1 MTTRRVAMVGAG
13 PACSAASLALTR
25 FRGVEVLLLERVTFP
40 RRKVCGSGL
49 LPWTLDLLA
58 EFGLAA
64 AVGAEAYPIHGALVG
79 GAGREPVELRSKY
92 EAVVLFG
99 VDEEEYGRDEI
110 ATLRQ
115 QRTVLVGE
123 LILPG
128 RLPVI
133 IPEALDTRPALP
145 FSKRCLLRLIL
156 WSTGA
161 QPVSTL
167 SLGPERPIARPT

>member
-1 MTTRRVAMVGAG
+1 MTTPRVAVVGAG

-49 LPWTLDLLA
+49 LPWTLDLPPSSVWPRRW
-58 EFGLAA
+58 EPRRIQSAA
-64 AVGAEAYPIHGALVG
+64 RWS

-123 LILPG
+123 LILLG
-128 RLPVI
+128 RPPVI

-145 FSKRCLLRLIL
+145 FSKRCLLPLIL
-156 WSTGA
+156 WSIGV

-167 SLGPERPIARPT
+167 SPGPERPIARPT